1 MITKTSQ
8 KEPEKYR
15 CYICDYET
23 CKLSNIN
30 RHFLTRKHKMITNDN
45 KNEPKGADKK
55 YDCEWCG
62 KSYKF
67 LSGLSRHRIG
77 CSITNNLILVNKDEH
92 IKAVTKAE
100 LYDYQ
105 KNDMDNLKSAVKE
118 LTERDRTEQKII
130 NNNNLN
136 INIVLN
142 DYCKDAMNLS
152 QFVDQ
157 IKLSLE
163 DILYTKNKGYI
174 EGMSNIFIKNLKELE
189 PTQRPIHCSN
199 NKNNILYI
207 KDDNK
212 WEKDTGIKLTK
223 GIDYVTKKQITILKE
238 WELKNPNWQ
247 NSDQLTE
254 TYMQLIQKIMGNSDI
269 NELEKDKI
277 TIKKRIGKK
286 FNISD
291 IEIEN

>member
-1 MITKTSQ
+1 MVTKTSK
-8 KEPEKYR
+8 KEPEIFSCKF
-15 CYICDYET
+15 CDYNT
-23 CKLSNIN
+23 CKISNLQ
-30 RHFLTRKHKMITNDN
+30 RHFLTLKHKMITNDN
-45 KNEPKGADKK
+45 KNEQKGAEKK

-62 KSYKF
+62 KSYKY
-67 LSGLSRHRIG
+67 LSGLSRHRQI
-77 CSITNNLILVNKDEH
+77 CQKANNLILVDKEEH
-92 IKAVTKAE
+92 IKAKTKAE

-105 KNDMDNLKSAVKE
+105 KDDMDNLKIAVKE
-118 LTERDRTEQKII
+118 LTDKDKIEQKII

-142 DYCKDAMNLS
+142 DYCKDAMNLT

-157 IKLSLE
+157 IKLTLE
-163 DILYTKNKGYI
+163 DLLYTKNKGYI
-174 EGMSNIFIKNLKELE
+174 EGVSNIFIKNLKELE

-212 WEKDTGIKLTK
+212 WEKDTGIQLTK
-223 GIDYVTKKQITILKE
+223 GIDYVTKKQISKLKE

-247 NSDQLTE
+247 DCEKLTGI
-254 TYMQLIQKIMGNSDI
+254 YMELIQKIMGSSDI
-269 NELEKDKI
+269 NEQEKDKI
-277 TIKKRIGKK
+277 SIKKRIGRN

>member
-8 KEPEKYR
+8 KEPEKFR
-15 CYICDYET
+15 CNICNYET
-23 CKLSNIN
+23 CKLSNLN
-30 RHFLTRKHKMITNDN
+30 RHFLTLKHKMITNDN
-45 KNEPKGADKK
+45 KKEPKGAEKK
-55 YDCEWCG
+55 HDCEWCG

-67 LSGLSRHRIG
+67 LSGLSRHKII
-77 CSITNNLILVNKDEH
+77 CSKANNLILVDKEEH
-92 IKAVTKAE
+92 LTALTKAE

-105 KNDMDNLKSAVKE
+105 KDDMDNLKSAVKE
-118 LTERDRTEQKII
+118 LKENNKIEQKII

-142 DYCKDAMNLS
+142 DYCKDAMNLT

-163 DILYTKNKGYI
+163 DLLYTKNKGYI
-174 EGMSNIFIKNLKELE
+174 EGVSNIFIKNLKELE

-223 GIDYVTKKQITILKE
+223 GIDYVTKKQISKLKE
-238 WELKNPNWQ
+238 WELNNPNWQ
-247 NSDQLTE
+247 ECEKLTE
-254 TYMQLIQKIMGNSDI
+254 TYMELIQKIMGSSDI
-269 NELEKDKI
+269 NEQEKDKI
-277 TIKKRIGKK
+277 SIKKRISKK

>member
-8 KEPEKYR
+8 NEPEKYR
-15 CYICDYET
+15 CNICDYET
-23 CKLSNIN
+23 CKLSNLN
-30 RHFLTRKHKMITNDN
+30 RHFLTLKHKMITNDN
-45 KNEPKGADKK
+45 KNEPKRAEKK
-55 YDCEWCG
+55 HDCEWCG

-67 LSGLSRHRIG
+67 LSGLSRHKTI
-77 CSITNNLILVNKDEH
+77 CSKVNNLILVNKEEH
-92 IKAVTKAE
+92 LNALTKAE

-105 KNDMDNLKSAVKE
+105 KDDMDNLKIAVNELKE
-118 LTERDRTEQKII
+118 NNKIEQKII

-142 DYCKDAMNLS
+142 DYCKDAMNLT
-152 QFVDQ
+152 QFVNQ

-163 DILYTKNKGYI
+163 DLLYTKNKGYI
-174 EGMSNIFIKNLKELE
+174 EGVSNIFIKNLKELE

-223 GIDYVTKKQITILKE
+223 GIDYVTKKQISKLKE
-238 WELKNPNWQ
+238 WELNNPNWQ
-247 NSDQLTE
+247 ECEKLTE
-254 TYMQLIQKIMGNSDI
+254 TYMELIQKIMGSSDI
-269 NELEKDKI
+269 NEQEKDKI
-277 TIKKRIGKK
+277 SIKKRISKK